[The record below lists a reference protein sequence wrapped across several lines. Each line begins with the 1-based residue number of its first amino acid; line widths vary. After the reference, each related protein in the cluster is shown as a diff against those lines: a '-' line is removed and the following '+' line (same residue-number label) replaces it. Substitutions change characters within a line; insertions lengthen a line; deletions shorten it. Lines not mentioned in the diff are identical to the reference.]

1 MRFVCVLAV
10 VVGVGVLRAGSHE
23 QVGER
28 NACIP
33 PIKCCRVCTEG
44 KACGNTCIAA
54 DKTCHKGRGCAC
66 SASEVCAE
74 DP

>member
-1 MRFVCVLAV
+1 MRALCVLAV
-10 VVGVGVLRAGSHE
+10 IAGVALVRAPAATP
-23 QVGER
+23 